1 MNDAPCDRTETLLR
15 AERVGALPDALAAHA
30 AACAECGAAL
40 AVELAL
46 HRAVASDTLHP
57 AADADAPRLA
67 TPEALLFRAR
77 RRAAVEQ
84 AARATRPIAWARWA
98 VVPATILAAAWAWPA
113 VPRGGAG
120 FVAAL
125 IPSGPVP
132 VAGLLLLAVVVTLGA
147 ALVVTDICAPES

>member
-15 AERVGALPDALAAHA
+15 AERAGALPDALAAHA
-30 AACAECGAAL
+30 AACAECRAAR
-40 AVELAL
+40 AVESAL
-46 HRAVASDTLHP
+46 RRAVVSDTLHP
-57 AADADAPRLA
+57 AADAPRLA
-67 TPEALLFRAR
+67 PPEALLFRAR
-77 RRAAVEQ
+77 RRAAAER
-84 AARATRPIAWARWA
+84 AERATRPIAWARWA
-98 VVPATILAAAWAWPA
+98 VVPAAILAAAWAWPA

-125 IPSGPVP
+125 IPGGPVP

>member
-15 AERVGALPDALAAHA
+15 TGRAGALPDGLAAHA

-40 AVELAL
+40 AVESVL
-46 HRAVASDTLHP
+46 RRSVASDALHP
-57 AADADAPRLA
+57 AAGAPRLA

-98 VVPATILAAAWAWPA
+98 VVPAAILAAAWAWR
-113 VPRGGAG
+113 VIPRGGAG

-125 IPSGPVP
+125 IPAEPVP